1 MNGITFGI
9 NLPYTNRVIMK
20 ATGIIL
26 IIIGLVLTIFT
37 TFKFFTK
44 EKIVDLGKVEITTEK
59 PHEIN
64 WSPLIGI
71 AVMGIG
77 GVVLW
82 QASKKK

>member
-1 MNGITFGI
+1 
-9 NLPYTNRVIMK
+9 MK
-20 ATGIIL
+20 ATGILI
-26 IIIGLVLTIFT
+26 IIIGLALTIFT

-44 EKIVDLGKVEITTEK
+44 EKVIDLGKVEITTQK

-64 WSPLIGI
+64 WPPLLGI

-82 QASKKK
+82 QAFKKKN